1 MRVVSIQV
9 RFIRTEIERNQYRE
23 SVALCRK
30 KLLDVVA
37 SEVTVCTKCPLWKSR
52 KNAVPGVGNLQSR
65 IMFIGEAPGS
75 SEDDRG
81 EPFVG
86 TAGKFLDTLLSQIGF
101 SRDQVFITNI
111 VKCRPPRNREP
122 KPLEIETC
130 TPYLDRQM
138 LTIQPKFVVTL
149 GSHSTSYVFL
159 KAMLPF
165 SSITRVRGKLYKAT
179 ILGLHMKV
187 FPTFHPASALYN
199 PRYKETLQDDFQLL
213 KTKLPKA
220 HSGITN
226 K

>member
-1 MRVVSIQV
+1 V

-23 SVALCRK
+23 SVALSRK
-30 KLLDVVA
+30 KLLDAVA

-52 KNAVPGVGNLQSR
+52 KNAVPGMGSPGSQ
-65 IMFIGEAPGS
+65 IMFIGEAPGN

-86 TAGKFLDTLLSQIGF
+86 MAGKFLDTLFSQIGF
-101 SRDQVFITNI
+101 SREKVFITNI

-122 KPLEIETC
+122 KPLESETC

-138 LTIQPKFVVTL
+138 LIIQPKFVVTL
-149 GSHSTSYVFL
+149 GSHSTFYVFL

-165 SSITRVRGKLYKAT
+165 SSITRVRGKLYEAT
-179 ILGLHMKV
+179 ILGLHVKV
-187 FPTFHPASALYN
+187 FPTFHPASALYH
-199 PRYKETLQDDFQLL
+199 PEYKEMLEDDFQLL

-220 HSGITN
+220 HSSVTN

>member
-1 MRVVSIQV
+1 MS
-9 RFIRTEIERNQYRE
+9 
-23 SVALCRK
+23 RK
-30 KLLDVVA
+30 KLLDAVA
-37 SEVTVCTKCPLWKSR
+37 SEVIVCTKCPLWKTR
-52 KNAVPGVGNLQSR
+52 KNAVPGAGNPQSR

-75 SEDDRG
+75 SEDDKG

-86 TAGKFLDTLLSQIGF
+86 TAGKFLNTLLSNIGF
-101 SRDQVFITNI
+101 SREQVFITNI

-149 GSHSTSYVFL
+149 GSHSTSYVFS

-165 SSITRVRGKLYKAT
+165 SSITRVHGKLYKAT
-179 ILGLHMKV
+179 ILGLQLKM

-199 PRYKETLQDDFQLL
+199 PQYKETLENDFQLL

-220 HSGITN
+220 HLGTN
-226 K
+226 NK